1 MEIIS
6 KITIVEEIYKTTSL
20 VYGPFPRNTVFMGN
34 IGIYKGPFLVT
45 HNYSVGCLEHPNV
58 TWENNSKLSWE
69 NFEVVSLEIHV
80 LRLH

>member
-45 HNYSVGCLEHPNV
+45 HNYSVFCL
-58 TWENNSKLSWE
+58 
-69 NFEVVSLEIHV
+69 
-80 LRLH
+80 